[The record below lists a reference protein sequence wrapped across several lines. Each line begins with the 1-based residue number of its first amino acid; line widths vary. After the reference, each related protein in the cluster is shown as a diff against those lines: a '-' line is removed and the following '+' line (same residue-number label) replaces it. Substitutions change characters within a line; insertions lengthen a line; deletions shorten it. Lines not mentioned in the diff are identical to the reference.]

1 MKSYFQI
8 GADEQLA
15 VLQYGSRQLQMPENI
30 LEKDIWLCWVLEQIF
45 KMPSAPKMAFKGGT
59 SLSKVFGLIE
69 RFSEDVDITLDY
81 RNFEDFELFDPKHS
95 KTKLRKYSDRLKK
108 AVKDFSTHQL
118 MPYLQEQLDALP
130 QAQGSKCQ
138 LRMDSSGEKVW
149 LYYPSVSSADV
160 NYLREGVLLELGGR
174 NTIDPN
180 QLYTVKPYVNRVVEE
195 LSFPCAEINVLAAER
210 TFWEK
215 ATLIHVACQRDIK
228 KSTSRLVRHWYD
240 LVMLYNSDM
249 GTNAITDIDLLKDV
263 VAHKN
268 IFFQPVMRTMMLV

>member
-1 MKSYFQI
+1 
-8 GADEQLA
+8 
-15 VLQYGSRQLQMPENI
+15 
-30 LEKDIWLCWVLEQIF
+30 
-45 KMPSAPKMAFKGGT
+45 
-59 SLSKVFGLIE
+59 
-69 RFSEDVDITLDY
+69 
-81 RNFEDFELFDPKHS
+81 
-95 KTKLRKYSDRLKK
+95 
-108 AVKDFSTHQL
+108 
-118 MPYLQEQLDALP
+118 
-130 QAQGSKCQ
+130 
-138 LRMDSSGEKVW
+138 
-149 LYYPSVSSADV
+149 
-160 NYLREGVLLELGGR
+160 VLLELGGR